1 MLARL
6 VVVPVPAQQARLHAA
21 DVRRDQVQE
30 AARHEEAPRRR
41 ERRDRVRE
49 VLDRVVERDDVEAR
63 RGKVQLLEAARG
75 DAQPSGAR
83 ALRGER
89 GDLDAL
95 DVPARGL
102 RLEEE
107 VAERTADVE
116 EPALAPVAPL
126 DRLDPLAKRP
136 LVHVGVE
143 EVVRV
148 AALWVVGRVVGA
160 AVERGRRERA
170 RVLPYEATAAAG
182 DDERAVHAE
191 ERARL
196 GVGAERAALGDLRA
210 RKGPLGLVDEG
221 GAEARDRAH

>member
-1 MLARL
+1 
-6 VVVPVPAQQARLHAA
+6 QKS
-21 DVRRDQVQE
+21 
-30 AARHEEAPRRR
+30 ARHEEALHRAK
-41 ERRDRVRE
+41 RRDRVRE
-49 VLDRVVERDDVEAR
+49 VLDRVVERDDIETG
-63 RGKVQLLEAARG
+63 RGEIQLLEAARG
-75 DAQPSGAR
+75 DVQPSGAR

-160 AVERGRRERA
+160 VVQRGRRERA
-170 RVLPYEATAAAG
+170 TILPDESAAAAG

-196 GVGAERAALGDLRA
+196 GVGAERAALADLGA
-210 RKGPLGLVDEG
+210 RKGALGLLDEG